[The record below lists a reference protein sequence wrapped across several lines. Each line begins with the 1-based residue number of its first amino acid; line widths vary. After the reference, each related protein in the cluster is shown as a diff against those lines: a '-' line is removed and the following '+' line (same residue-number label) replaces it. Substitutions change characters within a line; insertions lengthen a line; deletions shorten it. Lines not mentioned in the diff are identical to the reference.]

1 MKSVSRTAWW
11 LVGIWFAV
19 AALTLLAS
27 DWLTEINIFLA
38 IVAVPLV
45 GLGGLVVMAALAFS
59 GEGKAVG
66 ALIVAALV
74 LVLLPLPSWGGRL
87 WFFISFNQ
95 HRQAYDAIVAE
106 ADRLP
111 RDGTRHGVSYRIE
124 SGPPIRVAFPQP
136 VGIADNWGA
145 VIHDPSDG
153 VATAKGWGETNGDY
167 TIRPDLQELWGGDI
181 VSCSRITGHY
191 YRCWFT

>member
-1 MKSVSRTAWW
+1 MKFASKTAWW
-11 LVGIWFAV
+11 SVGIWFAI
-19 AALTLLAS
+19 AGLTLLAS
-27 DWLTEINIFLA
+27 DWLTEVNIFLPM
-38 IVAVPLV
+38 VTVPLV
-45 GLGGLVVMAALAFS
+45 GLGGLVIMAALALS

-66 ALIVAALV
+66 VLIVAALV

-95 HRQAYDAIVAE
+95 HRQAYDAVVAE
-106 ADRLP
+106 ADGLP
-111 RDGTRHGVSYRIE
+111 RDGNRHGVAYRIE
-124 SGPPIRVAFPQP
+124 PGPPIRVAFPQP

>member
-1 MKSVSRTAWW
+1 MTSVSKTAWW
-11 LVGIWFAV
+11 LVGIWSAL

-27 DWLTEINIFLA
+27 DWLTEVNIFLA

-66 ALIVAALV
+66 VLIVAALV
-74 LVLLPLPSWGGRL
+74 LVLLPLPSWGGRV
-87 WFFISFNQ
+87 WFFISFYQ
-95 HRQAYDAIVAE
+95 HRQAYDAVVAE
-106 ADRLP
+106 ADGLP
-111 RDGTRHGVSYRIE
+111 RDGARHGVSYRIE
-124 SGPPIRVAFPQP
+124 PGPPIRVAFPQP

>member
-11 LVGIWFAV
+11 LVGTWLAV
-19 AALTLLAS
+19 ATLTLLAS
-27 DWLTEINIFLA
+27 DWMMEANFLVA
-38 IVAVPLV
+38 LIAVPVVRLA
-45 GLGGLVVMAALAFS
+45 GLGVIAALAVS
-59 GEGKAVG
+59 GEGKAIG
-66 ALIVAALV
+66 ALIVAAIV
-74 LVLLPLPSWGGRL
+74 LIVLPLPTWRGRL

-95 HRQAYDAIVAE
+95 HRQAYDAVVAE

-181 VSCSRITGHY
+181 VSCSRITGQY